1 MTEWHMKSK
10 RSKTGAI
17 RTSRRRSDKK
27 LAWRGGHQAKT
38 GVEET
43 DKRKVKRVTGG
54 NTKVKMKTAKNAVVT
69 VPGQKKVLKAEILEV
84 EENTANRLFTRK
96 NIITKG
102 ATIKVKIDGKEE
114 KAKVTSRP
122 GQTGAVQAVLIGK

>member
-1 MTEWHMKSK
+1 MKSK

-38 GVEET
+38 EVEEK

-54 NTKVKMKTAKNAVVT
+54 NTKVKMKTARNASIT
-69 VPGQKKVLKAEILEV
+69 VPGQKKALKAEILEV
-84 EENTANRLFTRK
+84 EENQANRLFTRK

-102 ATIKVKIDGKEE
+102 ATIKVKVDGKEE

-122 GQTGAVQAVLIGK
+122 GQSGVVQAVLIGKKVI

>member
-1 MTEWHMKSK
+1 MKSK

-17 RTSRRRSDKK
+17 RTSRRRSDKR

-38 GVEET
+38 SVEET

-54 NTKVKMKTAKNAVVT
+54 NTKVKMKTAKNASVT
-69 VPGQKKVLKAEILEV
+69 IPGQKKAIKAEILEV
-84 EENTANRLFTRK
+84 EENQANRLFTRK

-102 ATIKVKIDGKEE
+102 ATIKVKVDGKEE
-114 KAKVTSRP
+114 KARVTSRP
-122 GQTGAVQAVLIGK
+122 GQTGVVQAVLIEK